1 MRHSEF
7 SRLVDVIEKLRD
19 PVDGCPWDLKQTHE
33 SLIKYLIE
41 ESYEYIHAAEA
52 NDQGKMCE
60 ELGDVLLQVVLNAV
74 VARQNGTFNID
85 DVCKEISDKL
95 IRRHPHV
102 FKTVN
107 KEIDADGVVAR
118 WQEIKKEEKGPGEIT
133 YRIDPTYL
141 SFPALFSANKIGKKT
156 NEIKFDWKNFEEV
169 AQVVEGEWQEL
180 QAELKHDVK
189 VNKEKIED
197 ELGDLLFSLAQLGRH
212 LDIDP
217 ENALRKANK
226 KFLRRFN
233 KMEELITEAGE
244 NLEEMNQ
251 MEMDVY
257 WGKVKKIEKA
267 KKNNEA

>member
-19 PVDGCPWDLKQTHE
+19 PKDGCPWDLKQTHA
-33 SLIKYLIE
+33 SLLKYLIE

-52 NDQGKMCE
+52 NDSEKMCE

-85 DVCKEISDKL
+85 EVCKGIADKL

-102 FKTVN
+102 FKEVN
-107 KEIDADGVVAR
+107 KNIDADGVVER
-118 WQEIKKEEKGPGEIT
+118 WQEIKKEEKGPNQVT

-141 SFPALFSANKIGKKT
+141 TFPALFSANKIGKKT
-156 NEIKFDWKNFEEV
+156 NEIKFDWKNYQEV
-169 AQVVEGEWQEL
+169 AKVVEGEWQEL
-180 QAELKHDVK
+180 QIELKEDIVT
-189 VNKEKIED
+189 NKTKIED
-197 ELGDLLFSLAQLGRH
+197 ELGDILFSLAQLGRH

-217 ENALRKANK
+217 EEALRKANK

-233 KMEELITEAGE
+233 KMEELIAEAGE
-244 NLEEMNQ
+244 NLEQMNQ

-267 KKNNEA
+267 QKK